1 VIEEVGGGIL
11 RFAQDDRRGYWM
23 VVDCCRQGEQAFFAE
38 VTLEFFTS
46 LQGRLRERAQDDK
59 WKILL
64 KEWE

>member
-1 VIEEVGGGIL
+1 
-11 RFAQDDRRGYWM
+11 M
-23 VVDCCRQGEQAFFAE
+23 VVDCCRHGEQAFFAE
-38 VTLEFFTS
+38 VTLEFFIS